1 VAQLKDDEQKVASIE
16 DKGATG
22 SVHSYGL
29 ALSPLSKEARARF
42 DVADDVRGV
51 LIVGVQD
58 GGPAASQGLQPG
70 DVIEKVGA
78 DKVSGPAQVKH
89 DMEHEAESGKK
100 TALLLV
106 NRHGASIYVALGLAA
121 S

>member
-1 VAQLKDDEQKVASIE
+1 MLFRSERFNVAE
-16 DKGATG
+16 D
-22 SVHSYGL
+22 VH
-29 ALSPLSKEARARF
+29 
-42 DVADDVRGV
+42 GV

-70 DVIEKVGA
+70 DVIEKIGTE
-78 DKVSGPAQVKH
+78 KVTGPAQVKR
-89 DMEHEAESGKK
+89 DMEHEAQSGKK